1 MLMKEHMKVLD
12 QDLRN
17 VAVVLHNIT
26 GQDELER
33 IMENR
38 EKEVERET
46 TITRKDNTTGKKTG
60 AAGPGRQSTDDG
72 GPDYG

>member
-1 MLMKEHMKVLD
+1 MLMKEHLKVLD
-12 QDLRN
+12 QDLQN

-33 IMENR
+33 IIENR

-46 TITRKDNTTGKKTG
+46 TISRNDGGGRK
-60 AAGPGRQSTDDG
+60 AGGGRTDES